1 MSTPV
6 VTLADVLSN
15 PDAALRRAREVGPAV
30 PADVG
35 VLVVGYEAVRT
46 LLSDRRLRNSF
57 TDALHLF
64 GITSGPF
71 HEWMR
76 LSPLEMDGEPH
87 RRWRQLMARAFTP
100 QSVHK
105 LRPFIRAESERLVG
119 AFVDQG
125 SCDFIDAFARRLP
138 SAGLCELIG
147 VPAEDRDMFCG
158 WADTIGLGFNFVLAA
173 SRIEEIDS
181 ALSALLDYAKGLVER
196 RRRDPRD
203 DLVTRIAQASDED
216 GGLEEAQIWGS
227 VAGLVFAGH
236 ETTKNQLGW
245 MISVLS
251 AAPEEWDRA
260 AREPERVRA
269 IVEEVFRFRSAATS
283 VGRIAKEDLEVEG
296 CPVSAGT
303 RVVASLWG
311 ANRCPDAFPDPDRF
325 DVDAHQGNPQLAF
338 GHGAHHCIGSALA
351 RAELQEALI
360 ALSTAITCPRVG
372 EGAVWLPP
380 LGITGAT
387 TLPIT
392 FEKRTR

>member
-1 MSTPV
+1 
-6 VTLADVLSN
+6 
-15 PDAALRRAREVGPAV
+15 
-30 PADVG
+30 
-35 VLVVGYEAVRT
+35 
-46 LLSDRRLRNSF
+46 
-57 TDALHLF
+57 
-64 GITSGPF
+64 
-71 HEWMR
+71 
-76 LSPLEMDGEPH
+76 
-87 RRWRQLMARAFTP
+87 
-100 QSVHK
+100 
-105 LRPFIRAESERLVG
+105 
-119 AFVDQG
+119 
-125 SCDFIDAFARRLP
+125 
-138 SAGLCELIG
+138 
-147 VPAEDRDMFCG
+147 
-158 WADTIGLGFNFVLAA
+158 
-173 SRIEEIDS
+173 
-181 ALSALLDYAKGLVER
+181 
-196 RRRDPRD
+196 
-203 DLVTRIAQASDED
+203 
-216 GGLEEAQIWGS
+216 